1 MSKCGVRARLLGLCT
16 ERASAWAMALIAL
29 VAGGLLTAALAFAAH
44 TFYKQQLR
52 QRFELL
58 ASERA
63 SRIAERFDE
72 QQQRLEHARRGLRRS
87 IQLMPRHRPA
97 RLIPLVAALLLGGA
111 GMPLPARST
120 P

>member
-72 QQQRLEHARRGLRRS
+72 QQQRLDGLRRFFS
-87 IQLMPRHRPA
+87 FSSEIGRAH
-97 RLIPLVAALLLGGA
+97 V
-111 GMPLPARST
+111 
-120 P
+120 

>member
-63 SRIAERFDE
+63 SRIAST
-72 QQQRLEHARRGLRRS
+72 LR
-87 IQLMPRHRPA
+87 
-97 RLIPLVAALLLGGA
+97 
-111 GMPLPARST
+111 
-120 P
+120 